1 VPAAA
6 APPLLGS
13 TGSTTVV
20 LAALLAVLGLV
31 MLGAAVWLV
40 RATRTDTRALGP
52 LEVMGDRSFRRRD
65 PEARAALLAGA
76 RPQGAADP
84 FPMLED
90 EPQPE
95 ADPEADP
102 DADADAG
109 SDVAAPDNAAPAANR
124 DPADGEDA
132 AGDDEPAGTAPR
144 AN

>member
-1 VPAAA
+1 MPAAA

-65 PEARAALLAGA
+65 LEARAALLAGA

-90 EPQPE
+90 ELQPE

-102 DADADAG
+102 DAG

-124 DPADGEDA
+124 DPAEGEDA